1 MVTALC
7 LYSGSLASRVA
18 ARLVA
23 RSPLVDRTALL
34 HFRSPFFAEDE
45 RLREQV
51 KDEWPGVIF
60 RTQSLKKDYRRL
72 ANIPPGRPF
81 SLKRSCLSCRTL
93 MLVRAIRYMERI
105 KADFI
110 VTGDLVGR
118 HGLGREELERITEDL
133 GVGGLVVRPLSARL
147 LPPSLPEREGWLNED
162 ALCDLRDGDEARLV
176 ALARRLRLSSNDPM
190 NVASRCKLTQPGFG
204 KRLENLFEED
214 RFTLNA
220 LKLLEFSL
228 YYKHPP
234 DVKIVLA
241 VDEEEKRA
249 LQTFFLPQDLRVYL
263 PTPRSPLALV
273 RTDWASKSPQEVEEI
288 IVLAARIAVTHS
300 ATAPGRSVP
309 VKYRFEKD
317 DETSQLNILPFGSVD
332 EIAQLCFACNVSS
345 PGSPTGTEVPLS

>member
-1 MVTALC
+1 VVTALC

-23 RSPLVDRTALL
+23 RSPFVDRTALL

-51 KDEWPGVIF
+51 KEEWPGAIF

-118 HGLGREELERITEDL
+118 HGLGPEELERITEDL

-147 LPPSLPEREGWLNED
+147 LPPSLPEREGWLD
-162 ALCDLRDGDEARLV
+162 HGALCDLRDEDEGRLD
-176 ALARRLRLSSNDPM
+176 ALARRLRLPVDDSM
-190 NVASRCKLTQPGFG
+190 NVHTRCKLTHPGFG
-204 KRLENLFEED
+204 RRLENLFEED

-228 YYKHPP
+228 YYKYPP

-241 VDEEEKRA
+241 IDEEEKRA

-263 PTPRSPLALV
+263 PSPRSPLALV
-273 RTDWASKSPQEVEEI
+273 RTDWGSKPPQEVEEI
-288 IVLAARIAVTHS
+288 ITLVARIAVTHS
-300 ATAPGRSVP
+300 PAAAGRSVP

-332 EIAQLCFACNVSS
+332 DIARVCFACNVAAPAATS
-345 PGSPTGTEVPLS
+345 EVPLS

>member
-7 LYSGSLASRVA
+7 LYSGSLASRLA

-23 RSPLVDRTALL
+23 GSPQVERTALL

-51 KDEWPGVIF
+51 KDEWPGAIF

-118 HGLGREELERITEDL
+118 HGLGPEELERITEDL

-147 LPPSLPEREGWLNED
+147 LPPSLPEREGWLDES
-162 ALCDLRDGDEARLV
+162 ALYELRDGDDD
-176 ALARRLRLSSNDPM
+176 ALAQLASDLNLSAQDPM
-190 NVASRCKLTQPGFG
+190 HVESRCKLTHPGFG
-204 KRLENLFEED
+204 RRLENLFQED

-228 YYKHPP
+228 YYKYPP

-263 PTPRSPLALV
+263 PSPRSPLALV
-273 RTDWASKSPQEVEEI
+273 RTEWTEKSPREVDEI
-288 IVLAARIAVTHS
+288 ITLAARIAVTHS
-300 ATAPGRSVP
+300 ATAVGRSVP

-317 DETSQLNILPFGSVD
+317 DETSQLNIMPFGTVA
-332 EIAQLCFACNVSS
+332 EIARVCFACNVSQ
-345 PGSPTGTEVPLS
+345 PGAPTQSQVPLS